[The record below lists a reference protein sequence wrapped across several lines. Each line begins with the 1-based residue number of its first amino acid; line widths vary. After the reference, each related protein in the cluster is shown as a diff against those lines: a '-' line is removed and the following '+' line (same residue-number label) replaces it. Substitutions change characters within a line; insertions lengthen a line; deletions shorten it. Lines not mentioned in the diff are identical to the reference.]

1 MKLELMKTSA
11 IATGVALAFA
21 SLSAQAATQPS
32 LTTAGASSSA
42 SFTGGATV
50 IIWES
55 LSGGLFELYSLVP
68 GFALSL
74 TAIAAVSWIS
84 VKPNAVVQK
93 QFDQMRIQL

>member
-42 SFTGGATV
+42 AFTGGATV
-50 IIWES
+50 NDGASYLAEVPA
-55 LSGGLFELYSLVP
+55 SG
-68 GFALSL
+68 
-74 TAIAAVSWIS
+74 VS
-84 VKPNAVVQK
+84 V
-93 QFDQMRIQL
+93 